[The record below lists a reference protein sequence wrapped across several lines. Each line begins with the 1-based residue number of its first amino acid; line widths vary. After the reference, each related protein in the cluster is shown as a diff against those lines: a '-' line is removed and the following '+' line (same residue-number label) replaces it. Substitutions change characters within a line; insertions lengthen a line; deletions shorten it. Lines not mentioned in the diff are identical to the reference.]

1 MQGAE
6 VALCPLGGGVGG
18 HIPPHTLKALCL
30 LAFPWPRLEC
40 HVVGGG
46 GEGEGQ
52 KKGHKHISLRDR
64 WAGEPES

>member
-6 VALCPLGGGVGG
+6 VALCPLGGEVGG

-46 GEGEGQ
+46 VKE
-52 KKGHKHISLRDR
+52 RDR
-64 WAGEPES
+64 KRDTNTFL